1 MKAYE
6 TLKLKVELLDSS
18 DVIATSADVTTGG
31 ITMPWQK
38 ADDASGA
45 SFIDDVNSTNY
56 NLG

>member
-6 TLKLKVELLDSS
+6 ALKLRIELLDSS

-38 ADDASGA
+38 SNDASAA
-45 SFIDDVNSTNY
+45 SFIDEVNTTNY
-56 NLG
+56 DLS